1 LKKEKPKRRRKV
13 KKLILLCLY
22 LSAATALIFAGG
34 SGESQESD
42 SNEPITLTLW
52 DIMVNPEEE
61 RAIKPAVDQWN
72 AENPDIQIVR
82 DSLDD
87 ESYKIKLKT
96 AIAANEAPDLFFTWG
111 AGFSQPFVDAGKIL
125 PLDGVVSQNLVN
137 RAIEGTLG
145 YVTYDDKLYGLPFS
159 QWVGVLYCNQEMF
172 DKYGVKIPETFTDL
186 MNAVETFKE
195 NEIDAIAV
203 GASERWTAMFY
214 QNILALRTAGAKL
227 SNDALAGKAPF
238 DGPEFTEAAE
248 KLKEL
253 VEAEAFNNGYMG
265 MNYDEI
271 LALFT
276 NGQIPMLFQGDWVA
290 GDCELEDSAVKG
302 KIIATH
308 FPYIEGSSAS
318 PHDFLGGALDS
329 FMISANTK
337 HKEEAIRALEFL
349 CETQSRLVFKE
360 GMGLPVYKGDLD
372 LSKTNRLTRQIVE
385 LSNEATGF
393 TLAWDTFL
401 VGEDTELHLDLVQE
415 LFANLIT
422 PAEFSAT
429 MQTINSK

>member
-1 LKKEKPKRRRKV
+1 M
-13 KKLILLCLY
+13 KKLILLCL
-22 LSAATALIFAGG
+22 LLTAAAFIFAGG
-34 SGESQESD
+34 SKESSD
-42 SNEPITLTLW
+42 SDSKDPITLTLW
-52 DIMVNPEEE
+52 DIMVNAEEE
-61 RAIKPAVDQWN
+61 RAIKPAIEQWN
-72 AENPDIQIVR
+72 AENPDVQIVR

-125 PLDGVVSQNLVN
+125 RLDGVVSQDLVD

-145 YVTYDDKLYGLPFS
+145 YVTYDDKLYGLPYS

-172 DKYGVKIPETFTDL
+172 DKYSVKIPETFNEL
-186 MNAVETFKE
+186 KKAVEIFKK
-195 NEIDAIAV
+195 NGIDAIAV

-214 QNILALRTAGAKL
+214 HNVLALRTAGAEL
-227 SNDALAGKAPF
+227 CNDALAGKAPY
-238 DGPEFTEAAE
+238 DGPEFLKAAD

-253 VEAEAFNNGYMG
+253 VDLDAFNNGYMG

-308 FPYIEGSSAS
+308 FPYIEGSTAS
-318 PHDFLGGALDS
+318 PRDFLGGALDS

-337 HKEEAIRALEFL
+337 HKKEAVRALEFL

-372 LSKTNRLTRQIVE
+372 LSGTNRLTRQIVE

-415 LFANLIT
+415 LFAGVKT
-422 PAEFSAT
+422 PAEFSAE
-429 MQTINSK
+429 MQTINDK